1 MNTYNFNDSNYMN
14 TESYKNFIL
23 NNPTSA
29 NLNIRTTAAND
40 AIPISD
46 VRIIVSK
53 EIDGNKIIFYD
64 GLTDESGMIND
75 IKLPTPRLTTDDLEV
90 PNSILY
96 DLEAI
101 YASDNIDRIYKILM
115 YPDICVIQN
124 INIVPTMMVASWEVE
139 EYGS

>member
-75 IKLPTPRLTTDDLEV
+75 IKLPTPRLITDDLEV